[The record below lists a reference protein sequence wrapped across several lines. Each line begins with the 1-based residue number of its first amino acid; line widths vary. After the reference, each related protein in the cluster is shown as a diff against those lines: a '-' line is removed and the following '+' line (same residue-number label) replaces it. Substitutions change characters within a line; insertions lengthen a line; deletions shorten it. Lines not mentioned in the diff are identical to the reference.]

1 MAVLF
6 LWSRPCLWRVDRG
19 GSFQGV
25 PQMRDTLFEV
35 PAACTD
41 CGRKTDPFNGCRWC
55 SESSDGTESAR
66 KASAAS
72 VDADPEF
79 ARMAAKALAEV
90 RHLAMVNGNGELSI
104 IGVRNVLEGWGVE
117 ITRPQALGSVMT
129 AAASAGLIR
138 KTNRT
143 FPSPIK
149 GQHGRDIRV
158 WEVA

>member
-1 MAVLF
+1 VAVLF

-66 KASAAS
+66 KASA
-72 VDADPEF
+72 
-79 ARMAAKALAEV
+79 
-90 RHLAMVNGNGELSI
+90 
-104 IGVRNVLEGWGVE
+104 
-117 ITRPQALGSVMT
+117 
-129 AAASAGLIR
+129 GLIR